1 MQFIR
6 YLEQVL
12 PSPSSQSIVF
22 RTKLETEVI
31 KDCLD
36 QLEYQVVKDSE
47 ISKDDLV
54 ITSDETLSLFENKIL
69 IQARKLDSESHKVK
83 NLNSVDWSLYGLS
96 PAFV

>member
-31 KDCLD
+31 KDSLD

-47 ISKDDLV
+47 ISQDDLV
-54 ITSDETLSLFENKIL
+54 ITSDETLS
-69 IQARKLDSESHKVK
+69 
-83 NLNSVDWSLYGLS
+83 
-96 PAFV
+96 